1 VRWSAIPISYNVNLH
16 WQNRYLYV
24 PQARRHHRYAVVAL
38 DDQFVVRY
46 HIVVGESECFGCVVP
61 YDLYQYTYLGWASP
75 DVRPGD
81 ACSSQGNGRQDTC
94 SGVRPEHGG

>member
-1 VRWSAIPISYNVNLH
+1 
-16 WQNRYLYV
+16 
-24 PQARRHHRYAVVAL
+24 
-38 DDQFVVRY
+38 
-46 HIVVGESECFGCVVP
+46 VGESECFGCVVP